1 MLQDSLRPRLIA
13 YTAMPDRLKEKE
25 KLADIIF
32 DDIVE
37 KSSDVQGLIRSIDRL
52 LRTSP
57 NPVARRA
64 VASVHPLVETVLTQ
78 AT

>member
-13 YTAMPDRLKEKE
+13 YTAMPARLREKE

-37 KSSDVQGLIRSIDRL
+37 KSSDIQGLIRSIDRL

-64 VASVHPLVETVLTQ
+64 AASVQSIVGTI
-78 AT
+78 